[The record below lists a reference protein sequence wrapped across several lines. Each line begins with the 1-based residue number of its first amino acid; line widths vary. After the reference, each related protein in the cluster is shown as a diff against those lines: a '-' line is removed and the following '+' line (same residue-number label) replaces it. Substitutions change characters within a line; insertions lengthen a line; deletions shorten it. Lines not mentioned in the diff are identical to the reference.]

1 MIAAS
6 NGSSGGSAARVTGNL
21 TVSPGDVLTLT
32 VAAGGVRP
40 TITGVEVPPN
50 ATGGGACY
58 LGSSLQNGT
67 VASAGNGSA
76 RTNVRRPGSIVI
88 SY

>member
-32 VAAGGVRP
+32 VVAGGVRP
-40 TITGVEVPPN
+40 TITGEEVTPN
-50 ATGGGACY
+50 ATGGGACH

-67 VASAGNGSA
+67 VASAGDGSA
-76 RTNVRRPGSIVI
+76 RANVRRPGSIVI